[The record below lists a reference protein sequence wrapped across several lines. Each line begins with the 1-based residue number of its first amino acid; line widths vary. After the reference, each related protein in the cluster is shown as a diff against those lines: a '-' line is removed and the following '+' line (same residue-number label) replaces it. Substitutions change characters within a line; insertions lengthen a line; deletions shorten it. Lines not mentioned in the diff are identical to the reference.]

1 MDGLTVGSSLYDCRC
16 PLSACLRF
24 CSFFLFMLFPSRL
37 LLLLFRSAFC
47 YGSQDKPSVKHVTVL
62 GGGFVGCE
70 VALALAKRGRGRG
83 MVVSHVSDASGGTRN
98 ALVCIL
104 IVHYDTCF
112 ALELMFVA
120 VVVVV
125 VVVVV
130 VGGGGGVGVG
140 LGLGVGVVV
149 VVVVFSSDYV
159 ICVWCY
165 SPAR

>member
-1 MDGLTVGSSLYDCRC
+1 
-16 PLSACLRF
+16 
-24 CSFFLFMLFPSRL
+24 
-37 LLLLFRSAFC
+37 
-47 YGSQDKPSVKHVTVL
+47 
-62 GGGFVGCE
+62 
-70 VALALAKRGRGRG
+70 

-112 ALELMFVA
+112 ALELLF
-120 VVVVV
+120 VVVV

-130 VGGGGGVGVG
+130 VGGGGGGAG
-140 LGLGVGVVV
+140 LSLGLGVGVVV

-159 ICVWCY
+159 ICLWCY